1 MLTPLLRVLLG
12 GACLVVII
20 AGLKATAPV
29 LNIFMLAI
37 VISQSLAPLTEFL
50 MKRKVPPVWAALISV
65 VLVLVIG
72 VIVIGL
78 LGTSLARLTATLPQ
92 YESGL
97 LALRDQAFAL
107 LEKVGLQARDVLS
120 IEALSPNR
128 IIGLATLFARSLVG
142 VLGHSLFILLLV
154 AFMLID
160 LALLRLP
167 GSEQVQGLRLDHID
181 GLFDPAD
188 IRSYVR
194 ITGLNGLIAAGANL
208 VVLEALRIPF
218 SITWAALSFF
228 LSFVPV
234 VGFALAL
241 IPPAL
246 VAMLEFGPGRAALLL
261 AGYVAVNFVTDNI
274 IKPRFMKEGFE
285 LSFIDMFFSLL
296 FWGFVFGPVGTI
308 LAIPLTL
315 TVNKLRQR
323 FS

>member
-1 MLTPLLRVLLG
+1 M
-12 GACLVVII
+12 VII
-20 AGLKATAPV
+20 AGLKAAAPV

-37 VISQSLAPLTEFL
+37 VISQSLAPLTDFL
-50 MKRKVPPVWAALISV
+50 MKRKMPPVWAALISV
-65 VLVLVIG
+65 VLVLIVG
-72 VIVIGL
+72 VIIIGL

-97 LALRDQAFAL
+97 LALRDEAFRG
-107 LEKVGLQARDVLS
+107 LEKLGIQARDVLS

-128 IIGLATLFARSLVG
+128 VIGLASLFARSLVG
-142 VLGHSLFILLLV
+142 VFGHSLFILLLV

-160 LALLRLP
+160 LAVLRLP
-167 GSEQVQGLRLDHID
+167 GSDTVQGLRWMREAEAF
-181 GLFDPAD
+181 GSD
-188 IRSYVR
+188 IRNYVR
-194 ITGLNGLIAAGANL
+194 ITGLTGLIAAVANL
-208 VVLEALRIPF
+208 VVLESLRIPVA
-218 SITWAALSFF
+218 ITWAARSFF

-246 VAMLEFGPGRAALLL
+246 VAILEFGTGRALLL
-261 AGYVAVNFVTDNI
+261 AAGYIAINFVTDNI
-274 IKPRFMKEGFE
+274 IKPRFMKAGFE
-285 LSFIDMFFSLL
+285 LSFIDVFFSLL

-323 FS
+323 FR

>member
-72 VIVIGL
+72 VVIIGL

-167 GSEQVQGLRLDHID
+167 GSEQVQGLRWMREAEVF
-181 GLFDPAD
+181 GAD

>member
-20 AGLKATAPV
+20 AGLRAAAPV

-37 VISQSLAPLTEFL
+37 VISQSLAPLTDFL

-65 VLVLVIG
+65 VLVLILG
-72 VIVIGL
+72 VVVIGL

-97 LALRDQAFAL
+97 LALRDQAFAT
-107 LEKVGLQARDVLS
+107 LEKVGIQARDVLS

-154 AFMLID
+154 AFMLMD
-160 LALLRLP
+160 LAMLRLP
-167 GSEQVQGLRLDHID
+167 GSDKIRGLRTMREAEAF
-181 GLFDPAD
+181 GTD
-188 IRSYVR
+188 IRNYVR
-194 ITGLNGLIAAGANL
+194 ITGLAGLIAAAANL

-218 SITWAALSFF
+218 AITWAALSFF

-246 VAMLEFGPGRAALLL
+246 VATLEFGVGRAALLAVGYL
-261 AGYVAVNFVTDNI
+261 AINFVTDNI

-285 LSFIDMFFSLL
+285 LSFIDVFFSLL

-315 TVNKLRQR
+315 TVSKLRQR